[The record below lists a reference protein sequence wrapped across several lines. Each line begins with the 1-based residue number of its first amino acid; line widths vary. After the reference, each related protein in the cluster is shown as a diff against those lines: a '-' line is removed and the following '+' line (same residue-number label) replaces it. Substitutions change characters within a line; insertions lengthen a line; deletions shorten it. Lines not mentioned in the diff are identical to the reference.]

1 MTLTKPMQS
10 LWILLDT
17 ETSGIRE
24 PVFVVELAAQ
34 RMRGWEPVGEPFRRL
49 LNHNADMSP
58 EASRVNGYT
67 REILERDGD
76 PPLDV
81 YADFAE
87 YVGGLPLV
95 SYNLKYDLD
104 NVLQPEW
111 SRLGIAPIGQRGF
124 CALELTQR
132 LLDPAGNHKLQTLR
146 QYYRL
151 PARGAHTALG
161 DVETVVDLMQQVLR
175 SLAEQRG
182 LSTWEEI
189 VDFAAATWYPSRIAF
204 GKYKGRDYHEAT
216 NDPDLHGW
224 LKWLAQA
231 NNQRSAAMGR
241 WYLDQLKSGRSFAES
256 QFPITGAPASDSS
269 EVVVYRAAERATLSS
284 LVESARERLA
294 DLEAQYTQEHH
305 AVEVVRS
312 QLFEKLRPFY
322 QKRDEL
328 MLKVSYRRKYLD
340 SLLVGGEEEGEEVKK
355 EYEQAQAD
363 TNQEYEETAAQIGQ
377 NQPLSDEEEHELK
390 RLWKKLVRLY
400 HPDRYAHDTEK
411 QELYTRLTSE
421 INRARDKGDIHL
433 LREIAEDLDGFLARE
448 GLVGLNLDDD
458 SDLTKLRTLYDS
470 LQARIMELLETLDEL
485 RKSSDY
491 ELYLMTREEPGLLQK
506 IADAQASDIA
516 TEITELET
524 GAAKLAEEIESL
536 TGASNAVG

>member
-1 MTLTKPMQS
+1 MNQTQTP
-10 LWILLDT
+10 WILLDT
-17 ETSGIRE
+17 ETSGIKAS
-24 PVFVVELAAQ
+24 VFVVELAAQ
-34 RMRGWEPVGEPFRRL
+34 RMCGWEPEGEPFRRL

-81 YADFAE
+81 YTDFAE
-87 YVGGLPLV
+87 YVGDLPLV

-104 NVLQPEW
+104 SVLQPEW

-132 LLDPAGNHKLQTLR
+132 LLDPVPAGNHKLQTLR

-151 PARGAHTALG
+151 PERGAHTALG
-161 DVETVVDLMQQVLR
+161 DVETVADLMQQVLR

-182 LSTWEEI
+182 LSTWDEI
-189 VDFAAATWYPSRIAF
+189 VNFAAATWFPSRIAF

-224 LKWLAQA
+224 LEWLAQA
-231 NNQRSAAMGR
+231 DNPRSAAMGR
-241 WYLDQLKSGRSFAES
+241 WYLDQLESGPPFAET
-256 QFPITGAPASDSS
+256 QPPVTGAPASDSG
-269 EVVVYRAAERATLSS
+269 EVVVYQAAEYATLSS
-284 LVESARERLA
+284 LVADARERLA

-312 QLFEKLRPFY
+312 QLFEKLRPYY

-328 MLKVSYRRKYLD
+328 ELKISYRRKYLD
-340 SLLVGGEEEGEEVKK
+340 SLLVGGEEEAEEV
-355 EYEQAQAD
+355 EREHEQAQA
-363 TNQEYEETAAQIGQ
+363 ETKKQYDEIARQAVQ
-377 NQPLSDEEEHELK
+377 NQPLSDEEEQELK
-390 RLWKKLVRLY
+390 RLWRKLVRLY
-400 HPDRYAHDTEK
+400 HPDRYAHDPEK

-421 INRARDKGDIHL
+421 INRARDRGEIQR

-448 GLVGLNLDDD
+448 GLGGLNLDDD
-458 SDLTKLRTLYDS
+458 SDLKKLRALYDS

-485 RKSSDY
+485 RESSDY
-491 ELYLMTREEPGLLQK
+491 ELYRLTQEQPGLLQK
-506 IADAQASDIA
+506 VADAQASDIA
-516 TEITELET
+516 TELTELEAE
-524 GAAKLAEEIESL
+524 AAKLAEEIENL
-536 TGASNAVG
+536 TGAPNAVG